1 MQNQGKGQF
10 NYDVFK
16 AAFDSDP
23 KLQALVADFDQNT
36 ITLKTSEMD
45 DVASTKPAPSGDS
58 VKTMA
63 KRAVDLSDL

>member
-1 MQNQGKGQF
+1 MQNQGRGQF
-10 NYDVFK
+10 SYDVFK

-23 KLQALVADFDQNT
+23 RIQAIVTDFDDSS

-45 DVASTKPAPSGDS
+45 DVPVNPTGSGDS
-58 VKTMA
+58 VGTMA